1 VHAAN
6 TRAAT
11 EIRGGQA
18 AGIASCTWAR
28 IEGSG
33 GNDLQPLTH
42 RVRAVAR
49 KRHPLAIDIIELYKR
64 EQWKVRVAVLCVAAT
79 DLQCAAVA
87 LETARQYCC
96 YVCSYAMLVVDAVHA
111 CAHRS

>member
-1 VHAAN
+1 MRTALYTFA
-6 TRAAT
+6 AAT

-28 IEGSG
+28 IEGAG

-64 EQWKVRVAVLCVAAT
+64 EQWKVRAT
-79 DLQCAAVA
+79 
-87 LETARQYCC
+87 T
-96 YVCSYAMLVVDAVHA
+96 
-111 CAHRS
+111 